1 MADLEHPAG
10 HTPSG
15 APDRA
20 QAGRRPYGRGE
31 FNRALVVNALIKPLN
46 VIVLATVLIAGVL
59 LGVFA
64 VMIPVALVVYGI
76 AVGRTYF
83 DSDEADA
90 VLARER
96 AERGELEAATPRADP
111 RAFAAPIGK
120 LLGDAFAKQGRINEA
135 IERAELP
142 YGEVSA
148 EVDRF
153 VAAIEQTAGRAQ
165 LLFEALEDSP
175 PSPVEARLKELRA
188 TGDPAKAQLVDA
200 LEHQL
205 EVLRRMETQL
215 DRFYD
220 EMERLLIELDTVRGS
235 LVSVSASTD
244 AANQE
249 QLAAEVRGLREEVGA
264 VAAGIGEAYER
275 PDPAGA

>member
-1 MADLEHPAG
+1 MADLE
-10 HTPSG
+10 
-15 APDRA
+15 
-20 QAGRRPYGRGE
+20 RPYGRGE
-31 FNRALVVNALIKPLN
+31 FNRALVLNALIKPVN
-46 VIVLATVLIAGVL
+46 VIVLAAMLIAGVL

-76 AVGRTYF
+76 AVARTYF

-96 AERGELEAATPRADP
+96 GERSELEAAAPRADP
-111 RAFAAPIGK
+111 RAFAPPIGK
-120 LLGDAFAKQGRINEA
+120 LLGDALAKQGRIHEA
-135 IERAELP
+135 IERAQLP

-153 VAAIEQTAGRAQ
+153 VVAIEQTAGRAQ

-175 PSPVEARLKELRA
+175 PSPVEARLKELRDVA
-188 TGDPAKAQLVDA
+188 DPAKAQLVEA

-205 EVLRRMETQL
+205 AVLRRMEIQL

-264 VAAGIGEAYER
+264 VAAGISEAYER
-275 PDPAGA
+275 PEGA

>member
-1 MADLEHPAG
+1 MADLE
-10 HTPSG
+10 
-15 APDRA
+15 
-20 QAGRRPYGRGE
+20 RPYGRGE
-31 FNRALVVNALIKPLN
+31 FNRALVLNALIKPVN
-46 VIVLATVLIAGVL
+46 VIVPAAMLIAGVL
-59 LGVFA
+59 LGVFV

-76 AVGRTYF
+76 AVARTYF

-96 AERGELEAATPRADP
+96 GEREELEAAAPRADP
-111 RAFAAPIGK
+111 RAFAPPIGQ
-120 LLGDAFAKQGRINEA
+120 LLSDALNKQTRIHEA

-142 YGEVSA
+142 YGEVSG

-153 VAAIEQTAGRAQ
+153 VAAMEQTAGRAQ

-175 PSPVEARLKELRA
+175 PSPVEQRLEELRA
-188 TGDPAKAQLVDA
+188 ANDPAKLQLIEA

-205 EVLRRMETQL
+205 AVLRRMETQL
-215 DRFYD
+215 ERFYD
-220 EMERLLIELDTVRGS
+220 EMERLLIELDTVRGN

-264 VAAGIGEAYER
+264 VAAGISEAYER
-275 PDPAGA
+275 PDAAGA